1 MNARTLTAA
10 TTLVLTACGGGPA
23 GSAPAPAPTPTPTS
37 SAPAPVVPVTKDL
50 ATMVQ
55 AALDAAALKTGRA
68 RSALEVVSSEA
79 VVWSDGSLGCA
90 EPGMN
95 YTMALVPGYRITIR
109 AGGELL
115 DYHASDRGQL
125 MLCPPGRSAAPSP
138 VGTT

>member
-1 MNARTLTAA
+1 MLASSPPA
-10 TTLVLTACGGGPA
+10 T
-23 GSAPAPAPTPTPTS
+23 
-37 SAPAPVVPVTKDL
+37 VVPVTKDL
-50 ATMVQ
+50 ATMVA
-55 AALDAAALKTGRA
+55 AALDAAALATGRA

-79 VVWSDGSLGCA
+79 VIWSDGSLGCA

-125 MLCPPGRSAAPSP
+125 VLCPPGRSAAPSP